1 MLGEFSGAIKEELSK
16 DIYSFGEI
24 ILEILTNGRLTNAG
38 ATIQGKPREILLTDI
53 YNENEVSSSNPV
65 QEEIKLVLEV
75 AFLCTQIRPCDRP
88 SMEDALK
95 LLSGLKPERK

>member
-1 MLGEFSGAIKEELSK
+1 MSGEFSSAIKEELYK

-38 ATIQGKPREILLTDI
+38 ASLQGKPRDVLLTDI
-53 YNENEVSSSNPV
+53 YSENEVGSSNSI

-75 AFLCTQIRPCDRP
+75 VFLCTRSRPCDRP
-88 SMEDALK
+88 SMQDALK
-95 LLSGLKPERK
+95 LLSGSKPQRM

>member
-1 MLGEFSGAIKEELSK
+1 MLGDFSGAIKEELSK

-53 YNENEVSSSNPV
+53 DNENEVI

-75 AFLCTQIRPCDRP
+75 AFLCTRIRPCDRP

-95 LLSGLKPERK
+95 LLSGLKPEIK